1 MSYPIQAAQSR
12 WFRRHLLSTTLWT
25 ALCCGGGG
33 AVIQCFYGPG
43 LPLSRLAEAYPI
55 PMGLA
60 AAGWLIASLTL
71 IVCWL
76 SRLAALLTWKKRL
89 LKSMAPYLRE
99 PSSPADLELLEK
111 DLRCRLFDT
120 LDLWLGEDW
129 VVVPGKA
136 MARDAV
142 VGVFYE
148 QLSRKYLSSKVRIAL
163 IDEEGRRLYADAPQW
178 LHPLAANYLSSIHPQ
193 CSDGDIRTY
202 QAFLLREQ
210 QAGREVPDHRRLL
223 LPVPPAPLGLS
234 RWDHTPLLEHNQL
247 RCDYERWLLAAYALY
262 IEADYHFGSFRHAG
276 GWERSTYQQERTLSV
291 LAGLWEVHNKE
302 ELLDTVEH
310 LRVTGQQLRDGWQ
323 LGRAAMVLGFGY
335 IAGLLTRQE
344 LLTHSAPVAQAIQ
357 KTFSG
362 WEELHNSY
370 MVSFEQW
377 AQGKRTKAWRRAAY
391 KRLLKDP
398 SSVLNTVP
406 FHLELTSR
414 YQEAVRLAEQEG

>member
-1 MSYPIQAAQSR
+1 MRSSLSR
-12 WFRRHLLSTTLWT
+12 LVYSVTVRVR
-25 ALCCGGGG
+25 CGGGG
-33 AVIQCFYGPG
+33 AVIQCFYGPS

-60 AAGWLIASLTL
+60 AAGWLIASLAL

-99 PSSPADLELLEK
+99 PPSPADLDILAK

-148 QLSRKYLSSKVRIAL
+148 QLSRKYLSSKVRIAI
-163 IDEEGRRLYADAPQW
+163 IDEEGRRLYADAPGW

-193 CSDGDIRTY
+193 CSDGDIRSY

-223 LPVPPAPLGLS
+223 PAAAFGGAVFL
-234 RWDHTPLLEHNQL
+234 
-247 RCDYERWLLAAYALY
+247 LLADLAA
-262 IEADYHFGSFRHAG
+262 
-276 GWERSTYQQERTLSV
+276 RTLVAPIELPIGVVTSLV
-291 LAGLWEVHNKE
+291 GAVVFIVIFYKAGK
-302 ELLDTVEH
+302 
-310 LRVTGQQLRDGWQ
+310 G
-323 LGRAAMVLGFGY
+323 
-335 IAGLLTRQE
+335 
-344 LLTHSAPVAQAIQ
+344 
-357 KTFSG
+357 
-362 WEELHNSY
+362 
-370 MVSFEQW
+370 
-377 AQGKRTKAWRRAAY
+377 
-391 KRLLKDP
+391 
-398 SSVLNTVP
+398 
-406 FHLELTSR
+406 
-414 YQEAVRLAEQEG
+414 